1 MHDAEGSDFV
11 EKRKHPR
18 FEVQYLAR
26 ISLEDKDLIT
36 TVIDISESG
45 AGLML
50 PKGVPVGEELFIKVK
65 CGPSRDKIRDIGLK
79 AKIIW
84 LNEKSEED
92 FCKTGLQIMD
102 ISQEDLKILKRN
114 IQELS
119 GKQKCVAGIDICEK
133 TILVVEDTESLSYI
147 MNYDLKKEGFD
158 TIITSRGETGIELA
172 KENQP
177 DLILLDVMLPG
188 IDGFE
193 TCRRLKSDE
202 DTKDIPVIIVS
213 VKSQA
218 QDIIQG
224 LEAGAS
230 AYVVK
235 TLGFKKLYEK
245 IIELIG
251 SPA

>member
-1 MHDAEGSDFV
+1 MHDNEGSDFV

-18 FEVQYLAR
+18 FEVQYLAGVT
-26 ISLEDKDLIT
+26 LENKELIT
-36 TVIDISESG
+36 TVIDVSENG
-45 AGLML
+45 AGVML
-50 PKGVPVGEELFIKVK
+50 PKGIPVGEELFIKVK
-65 CGPSRDKIRDIGLK
+65 CGPSSNKIKDIGLK

-84 LNEKSEED
+84 LSEEIEENL
-92 FCKTGLQIMD
+92 CKAGLEITD
-102 ISQEDLKILKRN
+102 IPQEDFKVLKKN

-119 GKQKCVAGIDICEK
+119 GKQKRVAGIDIREK

-147 MNYDLKKEGFD
+147 MNYDLKKEGFE
-158 TIITSRGETGIELA
+158 TIITRRGETGIELA

-177 DLILLDVMLPG
+177 DIILLDVMLPG

-193 TCRRLKSDE
+193 TCRKLKSDE

-213 VKSQA
+213 VKSQSK
-218 QDIIQG
+218 DIIQG

-235 TLGFKKLYEK
+235 TAGFKKLYEK
-245 IIELIG
+245 IIEFIG
-251 SPA
+251 NPA